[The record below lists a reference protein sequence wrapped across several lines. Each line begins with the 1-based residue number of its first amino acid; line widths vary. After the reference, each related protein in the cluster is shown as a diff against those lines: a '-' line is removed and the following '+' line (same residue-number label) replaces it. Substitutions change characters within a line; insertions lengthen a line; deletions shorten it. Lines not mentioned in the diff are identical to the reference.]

1 MKNDILFY
9 QFKNYC
15 FTLAQPIE
23 DLAVVHGAHMQIE
36 ANGQRHAGSH
46 VNRALKS
53 VLFDM
58 ALRKAYTFGSHDI
71 CQLDVEDPSNYA
83 VISQL
88 IEDGVLTLSSIKDNK
103 VYVYSINA
111 AEIAIKA
118 MIKKHDF
125 RLDRNHLVFDES
137 FSKISVNPTSV
148 RWKGTKNRNVPSL
161 LDKKTIDVANAQVEI
176 VEEEEEGKRMTKNAM
191 KSVLSSM
198 SPHEQEIVRKYNK
211 MVKSTRENG
220 RPYIKRGN

>member
-1 MKNDILFY
+1 MATDIKFY
-9 QFKNYC
+9 QFKNFC
-15 FTLAQPIE
+15 FTFAKIIE
-23 DLAVVHGAHMQIE
+23 DYAVVYGAKPQVE
-36 ANGQRHAGSH
+36 ANGQRHPGSH

-71 CQLDVEDPSNYA
+71 CQLDVENSSNYA

-103 VYVYSINA
+103 VYVYSMNA

-137 FSKISVNPTSV
+137 FSKISVNPTSI
-148 RWKGTKNRNVPSL
+148 RWKGEKNRNVPSL

-176 VEEEEEGKRMTKNAM
+176 VEEEGKRMTKNSM

>member
-1 MKNDILFY
+1 MTTDIKFY
-9 QFKNYC
+9 QFKNFC
-15 FTLAQPIE
+15 FTFAKLIE
-23 DLAVVHGAHMQIE
+23 DYAVVYGAKPQVE
-36 ANGQRHAGSH
+36 ANGQRHPGSH

-83 VISQL
+83 VISQM

-103 VYVYSINA
+103 VYVYSMNS

-137 FSKISVNPTSV
+137 FSKISINPTSV
-148 RWKGTKNRNVPSL
+148 RWKGAKNRNVPSL
-161 LDKKTIDVANAQVEI
+161 LDKKTIDVANARVEI

-211 MVKSTRENG
+211 MVNSTRENG

>member
-1 MKNDILFY
+1 MTTDIKFY
-9 QFKNYC
+9 QFKNFC
-15 FTLAQPIE
+15 FTFAKLIE
-23 DLAVVHGAHMQIE
+23 DYAVVYGAKPQAE
-36 ANGQRHAGSH
+36 ANGQRHPGSH

-71 CQLDVEDPSNYA
+71 CQMDVEDPSNYA

-103 VYVYSINA
+103 VYVYSMNA

-137 FSKISVNPTSV
+137 FSKISVNPTSIK
-148 RWKGTKNRNVPSL
+148 WKGEKNRNVPSL

-176 VEEEEEGKRMTKNAM
+176 VEEEGKRMTKNSM

>member
-1 MKNDILFY
+1 MATDIKFY
-9 QFKNYC
+9 QFKNFC
-15 FTLAQPIE
+15 FTFAKIIE
-23 DLAVVHGAHMQIE
+23 DYAVVYGAKPQVE
-36 ANGQRHAGSH
+36 ANGQRHPGSH

-71 CQLDVEDPSNYA
+71 CQLDVENPSNYA

-103 VYVYSINA
+103 VYVYSMNA

-137 FSKISVNPTSV
+137 FSKISVNPTSI
-148 RWKGTKNRNVPSL
+148 RWKGEKNRNVPSL

-176 VEEEEEGKRMTKNAM
+176 VEEEGKRMTKNSM

>member
-1 MKNDILFY
+1 MTTDIKFY
-9 QFKNYC
+9 QFKNFC
-15 FTLAQPIE
+15 FTFAKLIE
-23 DLAVVHGAHMQIE
+23 DYAVVYGAKPQVE
-36 ANGQRHAGSH
+36 ANGQRHPGSH

-71 CQLDVEDPSNYA
+71 CQLDVENPSNYA

-103 VYVYSINA
+103 VYVYSMNA

-137 FSKISVNPTSV
+137 FSKISVNPTSI
-148 RWKGTKNRNVPSL
+148 RWKGEKNRNVPSL

-176 VEEEEEGKRMTKNAM
+176 VEEEGKRMTKNSM